1 MEGSMV
7 GRLESWF
14 WKESFWLPGNVTWAI
29 MAGDAEAG
37 GPKNAQFRD
46 LYFSVFVALALL
58 VIRYTLERTVFRRLG
73 VLLGIKERGADAHRS
88 EDVKI
93 FTKAL
98 TTNGHMNHTQTTRLA
113 KELNMT
119 ERNVQLW
126 IQRRAIQE
134 KKLAKFTETAWR
146 FIFYA
151 SVFVYGIYVLW
162 DKPWLWDTLHCWYDF
177 PHHPIANETWW
188 YYMVELGFYV
198 SCTLSH
204 FVNTKRKDFWQMF
217 IHHIVTIFLL
227 CLSWIMNLH
236 RVGSLV
242 LIVHDFADV
251 PLEFARMARYAT
263 WLRLANALFAVFTV
277 SWIVSRVGL
286 YPYRVVY
293 SVVVDAPRIVGMAP
307 IYYIFASLLMALQ
320 LMHIIWTWM
329 ILRAALQAIT
339 HKGVE
344 ELGSADESTDEE
356 DQPAIVSNGS
366 HKAADSKGLKPK
378 NRKAD

>member
-1 MEGSMV
+1 
-7 GRLESWF
+7 
-14 WKESFWLPGNVTWAI
+14 
-29 MAGDAEAG
+29 
-37 GPKNAQFRD
+37 
-46 LYFSVFVALALL
+46 
-58 VIRYTLERTVFRRLG
+58 
-73 VLLGIKERGADAHRS
+73 
-88 EDVKI
+88 
-93 FTKAL
+93 
-98 TTNGHMNHTQTTRLA
+98 
-113 KELNMT
+113 
-119 ERNVQLW
+119 
-126 IQRRAIQE
+126 
-134 KKLAKFTETAWR
+134 
-146 FIFYA
+146 
-151 SVFVYGIYVLW
+151 
-162 DKPWLWDTLHCWYDF
+162 
-177 PHHPIANETWW
+177 
-188 YYMVELGFYV
+188 
-198 SCTLSH
+198 
-204 FVNTKRKDFWQMF
+204 
-217 IHHIVTIFLL
+217 
-227 CLSWIMNLH
+227 MNLH

-366 HKAADSKGLKPK
+366 HKAADGKGLRPK